1 MTKRMYN
8 TFEFV
13 GKLNFGAEPIR
24 VNKFESGW
32 TTKEL
37 SLIINDSDTN
47 GQFVKI
53 NSGMHVD
60 NGKPNIVYKK
70 SKQVFGQPSAD
81 LQIPWEDRLNQTVV
95 NSIPDYMKIVVDL
108 TEDKESLKEYY
119 NKKREIYQLE
129 SKSDNVTQED
139 ENKLQELYDELV
151 LLAPQ
156 RKEFLHAEDV
166 ITYLTE
172 EGNLDKYKGK
182 KFKVKGNIEK
192 SYSQKNNKFYT
203 NYVWNTIELV
213 SDDTP
218 SKLSAQLD
226 LFFVKGAE
234 DKSSFKEDKVLYF
247 DTYIIGRDN
256 TARKDV
262 FFPHQVVLN
271 ASKLDLENED
281 HLARL
286 QFIRDI
292 FDVIKQSI
300 TLLNEVRYAENTK
313 NITFCDSA
321 LKAGEQQL
329 KMLKSQFNYYKDQ
342 YMDHGMYIPKN
353 YPLDNALGTNS
364 LRSAVEETGD
374 MFIESVLSNRSINH
388 NQLKITRNDTTFV
401 ETNKVTAD
409 GLNYK
414 VGNYEIVRFTAK
426 DENGLAKFIYSFQNE
441 PLSLTFIGNKTVT
454 TQMSQ
459 ASKKGI
465 ALSYELYNLMKQMNE
480 LTIEKQKS
488 LALIDYLETKKSK
501 EEK

>member
-13 GKLNFGAEPIR
+13 GKLNFGAEPVR
-24 VNKFESGW
+24 VNKFDSGW

-53 NSGMHVD
+53 NSGMQVG
-60 NGKPNIVYKK
+60 NGKPNVVYKR
-70 SKQVFGQPSAD
+70 SKQVFGQPSSD

-129 SKSDNVTQED
+129 SKNDNVTQED
-139 ENKLQELYDELV
+139 ENKLQELYDELP

-172 EGNLDKYKGK
+172 EGILDKYKGK

-256 TARKDV
+256 SARKDV

-292 FDVIKQSI
+292 FDVKGKKVFHIPFETRIVRGSEKVEVKLEDLTPRQQQAIKLGLSK
-300 TLLNEVRYAENTK
+300 LEDFVP
-313 NITFCDSA
+313 
-321 LKAGEQQL
+321 
-329 KMLKSQFNYYKDQ
+329 KD
-342 YMDHGMYIPKN
+342 GVNGATI
-353 YPLDNALGTNS
+353 
-364 LRSAVEETGD
+364 EETRLIKPLLEHFDKG
-374 MFIESVLSNRSINH
+374 
-388 NQLKITRNDTTFV
+388 NDFTEGAS
-401 ETNKVTAD
+401 ETEYTEDDLV
-409 GLNYK
+409 Y
-414 VGNYEIVRFTAK
+414 VPVVFE
-426 DENGLAKFIYSFQNE
+426 
-441 PLSLTFIGNKTVT
+441 
-454 TQMSQ
+454 
-459 ASKKGI
+459 KK
-465 ALSYELYNLMKQMNE
+465 EDVKP
-480 LTIEKQKS
+480 
-488 LALIDYLETKKSK
+488 K
-501 EEK
+501 EEKKVGALEDENTEVFDIKLDGEDLNKTLDDLLG

>member
-1 MTKRMYN
+1 MQLASCTNQNK
-8 TFEFV
+8 E
-13 GKLNFGAEPIR
+13 AE
-24 VNKFESGW
+24 NY
-32 TTKEL
+32 
-37 SLIINDSDTN
+37 LISAKTAYEN
-47 GQFVKI
+47 G
-53 NSGMHVD
+53 
-60 NGKPNIVYKK
+60 
-70 SKQVFGQPSAD
+70 
-81 LQIPWEDRLNQTVV
+81 R
-95 NSIPDYMKIVVDL
+95 
-108 TEDKESLKEYY
+108 
-119 NKKREIYQLE
+119 
-129 SKSDNVTQED
+129 
-139 ENKLQELYDELV
+139 YDEAKLKIDSIKA
-151 LLAPQ
+151 LFP
-156 RKEFLHAEDV
+156 
-166 ITYLTE
+166 
-172 EGNLDKYKGK
+172 
-182 KFKVKGNIEK
+182 
-192 SYSQKNNKFYT
+192 KN
-203 NYVWNTIELV
+203 
-213 SDDTP
+213 
-218 SKLSAQLD
+218 
-226 LFFVKGAE
+226 
-234 DKSSFKEDKVLYF
+234 
-247 DTYIIGRDN
+247 
-256 TARKDV
+256 
-262 FFPHQVVLN
+262 
-271 ASKLDLENED
+271 
-281 HLARL
+281 
-286 QFIRDI
+286 

-409 GLNYK
+409 GL
-414 VGNYEIVRFTAK
+414 
-426 DENGLAKFIYSFQNE
+426 AKFIYSFQNE

>member
-1 MTKRMYN
+1 MTKITHILLFSLLLLIMQLASCTN
-8 TFEFV
+8 QNKE
-13 GKLNFGAEPIR
+13 AE
-24 VNKFESGW
+24 NY
-32 TTKEL
+32 
-37 SLIINDSDTN
+37 LISAKTAYEN
-47 GQFVKI
+47 G
-53 NSGMHVD
+53 
-60 NGKPNIVYKK
+60 
-70 SKQVFGQPSAD
+70 
-81 LQIPWEDRLNQTVV
+81 R
-95 NSIPDYMKIVVDL
+95 
-108 TEDKESLKEYY
+108 
-119 NKKREIYQLE
+119 
-129 SKSDNVTQED
+129 
-139 ENKLQELYDELV
+139 YDEAKLKIDSIKA
-151 LLAPQ
+151 LFP
-156 RKEFLHAEDV
+156 
-166 ITYLTE
+166 
-172 EGNLDKYKGK
+172 
-182 KFKVKGNIEK
+182 
-192 SYSQKNNKFYT
+192 KN
-203 NYVWNTIELV
+203 
-213 SDDTP
+213 
-218 SKLSAQLD
+218 
-226 LFFVKGAE
+226 
-234 DKSSFKEDKVLYF
+234 
-247 DTYIIGRDN
+247 
-256 TARKDV
+256 
-262 FFPHQVVLN
+262 
-271 ASKLDLENED
+271 
-281 HLARL
+281 
-286 QFIRDI
+286 